1 MFTPFIFVV
10 AETSSYLSVCCIL
23 YWQPSLKAMETSDNS
38 ILSGYPV
45 LRGPVSLIVNTKVR
59 VGNSLQICR
68 KLPWND
74 LFLHV
79 VTHKN

>member
-1 MFTPFIFVV
+1 MSATQARITKRVFS
-10 AETSSYLSVCCIL
+10 AVCCIL
-23 YWQPSLKAMETSDNS
+23 NWQPSLKAMETSDNS

-68 KLPWND
+68 KLLSND
-74 LFLHV
+74 LFCTL
-79 VTHKN
+79 

>member
-1 MFTPFIFVV
+1 
-10 AETSSYLSVCCIL
+10 
-23 YWQPSLKAMETSDNS
+23 METSDNS

-59 VGNSLQICR
+59 VGNSLQIYR

-79 VTHKN
+79 VAHEN